1 MSQLKAG
8 GPSHDRDNPSK
19 KEAERFYRKA
29 TDEFDRWFYSHTKER
44 QDEMRRDGVLPYAE
58 MKADEYVFPVN
69 TFSETTVITPIYD
82 PNEKAGQETFYSRE
96 KVEEFTRRLL
106 MTLEYSHSAEVRLHF
121 QLIRLVLRDSRAMTN
136 DQLAKLYGM
145 TRAGINFR
153 VQRIRQLICG
163 AKRPSKSEKNE
174 EKHGKCILDTQRT
187 QKTPKN
193 RGKMPSN
200 PGKESPRPPT
210 GSRVAPHRGQK
221 ARVSSRNPRG
231 AKK

>member
-1 MSQLKAG
+1 MSEGK
-8 GPSHDRDNPSK
+8 R
-19 KEAERFYRKA
+19 EAEKFYRRA
-29 TDEFDRWFYSHTKER
+29 TGEFDRWFYSQSKAR
-44 QDEMRRDGVLPYAE
+44 QDEMRREGVIPYVE

-82 PNEKAGQETFYSRE
+82 PNETAGQETFYSRE

-136 DQLAKLYGM
+136 DQLAKHYGM

-153 VQRIRQLICG
+153 VQRIRQLING
-163 AKRPSKSEKNE
+163 EKKPSKSAKNE
-174 EKHGKCILDTQRT
+174 EKHGKCILNTEST
-187 QKTPKN
+187 AKTLKN
-193 RGKMPSN
+193 RGKMASN
-200 PGKESPRPPT
+200 PSKESPKPPT
-210 GSRVAPHRGQK
+210 SQRVASHRGQK